1 MLKKFLFAFLLLAL
15 PYQMYACA
23 LCALYTPSATVS
35 INLEGTPTKIETI
48 TFQWTFSQDFI
59 NTLLERYDENHNN
72 KLDPKEIERIKV
84 ILENYISKRHYL
96 TNIEYLSASR
106 PNQEDIKKL
115 PLKIISKSFWQE
127 ADTLN
132 FRFTTLLNQ
141 EIATG
146 DELSF
151 VIEDKEEYFKFLVH
165 TVTHTIAEPFSL
177 EFNLFNHIAF
187 TKITH
192 GTTTQP
198 QELSKEPTTTQPQEL
213 SKEPTTT
220 LPQEQPKELPAS
232 MSWLQSRLTH
242 MQQNIQETIRS
253 LKEQGTPLTYA
264 LFLGLSFLYGLLH
277 AAGPGHGKA
286 LVSSYLFASEHR
298 YSKAISMAALIGIVH
313 TFAAF
318 LLTLVIYFLFDLF
331 FNAFFDNVT
340 YYATKLSALIIIS
353 IAGYLVWKK
362 IKAMKAQP
370 KIVAFSTHP
379 FACQCAGCS
388 QKSQSTDW
396 GVVLSAG
403 IIPCPGTI
411 TIFIF
416 ALNTGAYILGFLAA
430 LSMSFGMSSIIAL
443 TSIATLFTKKRFQT
457 KSPKIILYSETI
469 SLAIMLILGILLLI
483 A

>member
-1 MLKKFLFAFLLLAL
+1 MLKKLLFAFWLLAL
-15 PYQMYACA
+15 PYQLCACA

-35 INLEGTPTKIETI
+35 ITLEGTPSKIETV

-59 NTLLERYDENHNN
+59 NTLLARYDENHNK

-96 TNIEYLSASR
+96 TNIEYLSVTR

-141 EIATG
+141 EVATG

-187 TKITH
+187 TKITSGQALQLKEQH
-192 GTTTQP
+192 TEVITP
-198 QELSKEPTTTQPQEL
+198 QQ
-213 SKEPTTT
+213 
-220 LPQEQPKELPAS
+220 QEQPKELPPS

-242 MQQNIQETIRS
+242 MQQNIQESITT
-253 LKEQGTPLTYA
+253 LKDQGTFTAYA
-264 LFLGLSFLYGLLH
+264 LFLGISFLYGLLH

-286 LVSSYLFASEHR
+286 LVSSYLFATKHR
-298 YSKAISMAALIGIVH
+298 YSKALSMAALIGIVH

-318 LLTLVIYFLFDLF
+318 LLTLVIYALFDLF
-331 FNAFFDNVT
+331 FNAFFTNVT
-340 YYATKLSALIIIS
+340 YYATKLSALIIMG
-353 IAGYLVWKK
+353 IAGYLVLGK
-362 IKAMKAQP
+362 IKAMRSRP
-370 KIVAFSTHP
+370 KIVSFSTHP
-379 FACQCAGCS
+379 FACRCS
-388 QKSQSTDW
+388 ACSPKSQSSDW

-403 IIPCPGTI
+403 IVPCPGTI

-416 ALNTGAYILGFLAA
+416 ALNTGAYLLGFLAA
-430 LSMSFGMSSIIAL
+430 LSMSLGMSCVIAL
-443 TSIATLFTKKRFQT
+443 TSLAAVFTKNRFQT
-457 KSPKIILYSETI
+457 KSPKILIYSEII
-469 SLAIMLILGILLLI
+469 SLAIMLSLGFILLI